1 MNHPYQQE
9 GYELVG
15 AAFEVFNELGYG
27 MAEEIYQESMELEL
41 EDREIPFD
49 TKRQLR
55 VWFKQ
60 RELKRK
66 YIPDL
71 YVFDSLVVE
80 LKSVAALND
89 SHDAQLYNYMRIARQ
104 PVGYLLNF
112 GSKGGLEWR
121 RLLLTDVK
129 QGRQWTLIH
138 FE

>member
-1 MNHPYQQE
+1 VTTPHQQQ
-9 GYELVG
+9 GYDLIG

-41 EDREIPFD
+41 GDRGIPFD
-49 TKRQLR
+49 TKRQLA

-71 YVFDSLVVE
+71 YVFDAIVVE

-89 SHDAQLYNYMRIARQ
+89 AHDAQLYNYMRIARQ

-112 GSKGGLEWR
+112 GAKGELEWR
-121 RLLLTDVK
+121 RLLLTDLK
-129 QGRQWTLIH
+129 
-138 FE
+138 

>member
-9 GYELVG
+9 GYDLVG

-41 EDREIPFD
+41 EDRGIRFD

-71 YVFDSLVVE
+71 YVFDALVVE
-80 LKSVAALND
+80 LKSVAALNEA
-89 SHDAQLYNYMRIARQ
+89 HDAQLVQLYADCAPADWVSAELR
-104 PVGYLLNF
+104 F
-112 GSKGGLEWR
+112 KG
-121 RLLLTDVK
+121 
-129 QGRQWTLIH
+129 
-138 FE
+138 